1 MERKRRKPVVF
12 GPGVRRSSRATGE
25 EVQDVSTVAAFLA
38 EADTKADS
46 RTREE
51 AAALNRNLCI
61 KALFLR
67 NETGTQHL
75 TFPVDDCQTFA
86 TYLESNWG
94 RVEPHMGLMLRCGKE
109 AMTPSS
115 ALYLRGYATYKG
127 VE

>member
-12 GPGVRRSSRATGE
+12 GPGVRRSSRVTGE
-25 EVQDVSTVAAFLA
+25 EVQDVSTAAAFLA
-38 EADTKADS
+38 EAEMKAHS
-46 RTREE
+46 RASKE

-67 NETGTQHL
+67 NETGTQHI
-75 TFPVDDCQTFA
+75 TFPVDDCQKFA
-86 TYLESNWG
+86 MYLESHWG
-94 RVEPHMGLMLRCGKE
+94 RVEPHMGLMLRCGDE

-115 ALYLRGYATYKG
+115 AFYLRGYATYKG